1 VSAEYGV
8 LGEINTAARFKRGL
22 AMPTFLWEGKTAQ
35 GRVLK
40 GEIEAPN
47 LEAVFGILRD
57 RRIRPVAN
65 RIREKGKGFDKEIT
79 IPGFA
84 EKVKARDLSV
94 FTRQFATM
102 IDAGLPIVQCLDILS
117 QQTESKVL
125 RNTVRAI
132 KQDVEGGATLA
143 EALSRH
149 PKTFDNLYVNM
160 VQAGETGGV
169 LNAILNRI
177 SLFIEKANK
186 LKKKV
191 KGAMIYPCSIIFVA
205 VVVVAILL
213 IFVIPVFAELY
224 GSMGKA
230 LPAPTQITI
239 NISNWFRSYFLY
251 MVFALVGI
259 IVAIR
264 AYYVTDNGRMNIDRL
279 FLRLPVV
286 GDLLRKVAVAR
297 FSQNMAILLSSGV
310 PILDGLAI
318 TARTAGNRVIE
329 KAIMDSRVSISQGRT
344 VAEPL
349 RDSKIFPP
357 MVCQMVAVGEQ
368 TGGLDTMLKK
378 VAELYE
384 DEVDDAVAN
393 LTALMEPMIM
403 VFLGV
408 ILGGLVVSMYLPI
421 FQLGSVVQ

>member
-1 VSAEYGV
+1 MA
-8 LGEINTAARFKRGL
+8 I
-22 AMPTFLWEGKTAQ
+22 FLWEGKTAQ
-35 GRVLK
+35 GRVLN
-40 GEIEAPN
+40 GEIEASN
-47 LEAVFGILRD
+47 LEAVFAILRD
-57 RRIRPVAN
+57 RRIRPIPN
-65 RIREKGKGFDKEIT
+65 RIREKGRGLDAEIK
-79 IPGFA
+79 IPGFG
-84 EKVKARDLSV
+84 EKLKARDLSV

-102 IDAGLPIVQCLDILS
+102 IDAGLTIVQCLDIQT
-117 QQTESKVL
+117 QQSESKVL
-125 RNTVRAI
+125 RNTLRAI
-132 KQDVEGGATLA
+132 KQDVEGGSTLA
-143 EALSRH
+143 EALRKH
-149 PKTFDNLYVNM
+149 PKIFDDLYVNM
-160 VQAGETGGV
+160 VQAGEAGGV

-177 SLFIEKANK
+177 ALFIEKANK

-191 KGAMIYPCSIIFVA
+191 KGAMIYPCTIIVVA
-205 VVVVAILL
+205 IVVVAILL

-239 NISNWFRSYFLY
+239 NISNWVRANCLY

-259 IVAIR
+259 IIAIR
-264 AYYVTDNGRMNIDRL
+264 FYYQTENGRMNIDRL
-279 FLRLPVV
+279 LLRLPVV

-349 RDSKIFPP
+349 RESKIFPP
-357 MVCQMVAVGEQ
+357 MVCQMVAVGEH
-368 TGGLDTMLKK
+368 TGGLDNMLRK

-403 VFLGV
+403 VVLGV
-408 ILGGLVVSMYLPI
+408 ILGGLVISMYLPI
-421 FQLGSVVQ
+421 FQLGSVVS